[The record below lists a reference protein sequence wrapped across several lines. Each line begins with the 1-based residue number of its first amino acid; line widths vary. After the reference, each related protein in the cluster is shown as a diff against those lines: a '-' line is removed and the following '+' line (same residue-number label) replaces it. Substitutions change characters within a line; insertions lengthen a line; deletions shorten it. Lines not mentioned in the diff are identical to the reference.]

1 MYHAHWTG
9 KEEFEDTK
17 ELINPR
23 RVDNSKRKR
32 TKNNPQNT
40 TQKLK
45 LKIEQ
50 HEPGV
55 KKCTVSN
62 IDMSLFYFQK
72 NTTKTA

>member
-1 MYHAHWTG
+1 MSILLTVHLYMYHAHWTG
-9 KEEFEDTK
+9 KAEFEDTK

-55 KKCTVSN
+55 NK
-62 IDMSLFYFQK
+62 FK
-72 NTTKTA
+72 NNFFLQ